1 MAELGLENVHLS
13 FTGAP
18 LLSGVDLQ
26 IHTGERI
33 GLVGRNGTGKS
44 TLLKVLAGVLQPDE
58 GRVVRRPD
66 LVTSALVQDVPSDLV
81 GTVESV
87 LRAALADLELDG
99 DWEIDARV
107 ERALS
112 ELDLPAGE
120 EVSTLSAGR
129 KRRVLLAAALI
140 REPDVLLLDEP
151 TNHLDVAAIE
161 ALEDALPWRAGA
173 LVFIT
178 HDRRFLDRLATRI
191 VDLDRGVLTSY
202 DCNLSTYLDR
212 KAALLESE
220 ARANAVFD
228 KKLAQEEAWVRAG
241 VKARRTRNMGRV
253 RALQAMRSERA
264 ERRSEVGR
272 VEARVQTAARTGQ
285 KVITAKGLT
294 HAFDG
299 APLVENLDLE
309 LMRGDRVG
317 IVGPNGCGK
326 TTLLRLLL
334 EELRPDA
341 GTVHAGTNLEVARF
355 DQLHGTL
362 NPKLTVQEN
371 VVGDGEFV
379 TIDGRQRHVLGYL
392 QDFLFTPDQ
401 ARGPI
406 TRLSGGER
414 NRLQLAQLL
423 ARPCNLL
430 ILDEPTNDL
439 DVETMELLEEL
450 LVSFAGTLLVVSH
463 DRAFLDNVVTSLLVF
478 DGPRGVREVVG
489 GYEDWER
496 LHTAEEARRAEGRA
510 TKKPAAAKP
519 ASAAPRPSA
528 KAPVAPA
535 ASTAT
540 SNSARPQAKTPAK
553 ATPTLPKLT
562 FTQKH
567 ELEALPATIE
577 TLETDRDALVARM
590 SDPDFYRTPPA
601 QLAAVRAEHE
611 DLEARLAAAYARW
624 EYLESLPK
632 S

>member
-18 LLSGVDLQ
+18 LLDGVDLQ

-44 TLLKVLAGVLQPDE
+44 TLLKILAGVLQPDE
-58 GRVVRRPD
+58 GRVVQRPN
-66 LVTSALVQDVPSDLV
+66 LVTSALVQDVPSDLA

-87 LRAALADLELDG
+87 LRSALSDLDLDG
-99 DWEIDARV
+99 DWEADARV
-107 ERALS
+107 EKSLA

-120 EVSTLSAGR
+120 DVSTLSAGR
-129 KRRVLLAAALI
+129 KRRVLLAAAMI

-161 ALEDALPWRAGA
+161 ALEEVLPWHAGA

-178 HDRRFLDRLATRI
+178 HDRRFLEHLATRI

-202 DCNLSTYLDR
+202 DCNLPTYLDR
-212 KAALLESE
+212 KAALLETE

-228 KKLAQEEAWVRAG
+228 KKLAQEEAWVRG
-241 VKARRTRNMGRV
+241 GIKARRTRNMGRV
-253 RALQAMRSERA
+253 RALQAMRGERA

-272 VEARVQTAARTGQ
+272 VEARVQTAGRTGQ
-285 KVITAKGLT
+285 KVITATGLT
-294 HAFDG
+294 HAFEG
-299 APLVENLDLE
+299 APLMSNLDIE

-326 TTLLRLLL
+326 TTLLRILLG
-334 EELRPDA
+334 ELRPEA
-341 GTVHAGTNLEVARF
+341 GTVHAGTNLEIARF

-362 NPKLTVQEN
+362 DPKLTVQEN

-379 TIDGRQRHVLGYL
+379 TIDGRSRHVLGYL
-392 QDFLFTPDQ
+392 QDFLFTPAQ
-401 ARGPI
+401 ARAPI

-450 LVSFAGTLLVVSH
+450 LVTFAGTLLVVSH

-478 DGPRGVREVVG
+478 DGPRGVRDVVG

-496 LHTAEEARRAEGRA
+496 LHKAEESRRTEKRA
-510 TKKPAAAKP
+510 SGSKASKQSSKQKSQPAPQRTSKPAPPRSAPAK
-519 ASAAPRPSA
+519 S
-528 KAPVAPA
+528 APVG
-535 ASTAT
+535 
-540 SNSARPQAKTPAK
+540 
-553 ATPTLPKLT
+553 PKLT

-567 ELEALPATIE
+567 ELETLPATID
-577 TLETDRDALVARM
+577 TLETQRDGLVERM
-590 SDPDFYRTPPA
+590 SAPDFYRTPPK

-611 DLEARLAAAYARW
+611 DVEARLATAYARW
-624 EYLESLPK
+624 EHLESLRK
-632 S
+632 D